1 MRRFVKALSFK
12 RDKQDDYKPT
22 QDASSSNGSLVT
34 TRKGRKPSHS
44 LRIKSFT
51 SISSSTQAPA
61 SSPITSSPSTPQLSV
76 NSDHPHSSSASSSA
90 GSVEIN
96 PQTPD
101 DEHMGVVPSTLR
113 NKWNMWVVNKKT
125 PTAAAKDL
133 TQPLSK
139 AWPDSPSISHA
150 IRPSD
155 VSPLLH
161 QTAEGEPKADYYDV
175 LDDMLTGSENEA
187 VSDAFDHSHSIPVHR
202 PPPATARQNMR
213 VLIES
218 KLQPIPVSYPHASPS
233 TGPFYPRSCNAS
245 TELPRNRSMRYNLFQ
260 KRLLR
265 RVEETP
271 SDAMS
276 FPYVV
281 TSREPIPIDPL
292 ASLPAHVTPWP
303 SQELQISTFS
313 VGIRRWIKRHCF
325 EDKNSE
331 YLPSEEGVQ
340 ARRITG
346 SSLGVAALEY
356 SEILDILAYPD
367 DYASDT
373 SAAKTDVPV
382 VTIVPPSSQLNSEPA
397 SSSQLPSSP
406 SHMSRTFII
415 FLSCMA

>member
-1 MRRFVKALSFK
+1 
-12 RDKQDDYKPT
+12 
-22 QDASSSNGSLVT
+22 
-34 TRKGRKPSHS
+34 
-44 LRIKSFT
+44 
-51 SISSSTQAPA
+51 
-61 SSPITSSPSTPQLSV
+61 
-76 NSDHPHSSSASSSA
+76 
-90 GSVEIN
+90 
-96 PQTPD
+96 
-101 DEHMGVVPSTLR
+101 MGGVPSTLR
-113 NKWNMWVVNKKT
+113 NKWNMWVIKKT

-133 TQPLSK
+133 TQPLSR
-139 AWPDSPSISHA
+139 AWPDSPLISHA

-161 QTAEGEPKADYYDV
+161 RTAEGEPKADFYDI

-187 VSDAFDHSHSIPVHR
+187 VSGAFDRPHSPVHR
-202 PPPATARQNMR
+202 PSYVSPAAARQNMR

-245 TELPRNRSMRYNLFQ
+245 TELPQKRSIQYNLFQ

-271 SDAMS
+271 SDAI
-276 FPYVV
+276 PYVV

-292 ASLPAHVTPWP
+292 ASLPAHVTVRP
-303 SQELQISTFS
+303 SELQISAFS
-313 VGIRRWIKRHCF
+313 VGIRRWIKRDCF
-325 EDKNSE
+325 EDKYGE

-346 SSLGVAALEY
+346 SSFGVAALEY

-367 DYASDT
+367 DYVSDT
-373 SAAKTDVPV
+373 SARTDVPV
-382 VTIVPPSSQLNSEPA
+382 VTIVPPSSQLNSETA
-397 SSSQLPSSP
+397 STSQLPSSP

-415 FLSCMA
+415 FLLCIA